1 MTKAAF
7 EPELPEPPLAF
18 VPGGRGRAAPLSH
31 KGMATAIWTMFRLAL
46 ARQCRARRMLV
57 VILLFSLPVVF
68 AVLARVYGQEEFEA
82 ADVETLI
89 VFYFIPHALVP
100 LVALLHASGMI
111 QDELEEQTLTY
122 LLVRPL
128 PRWTIYVGKLLATIL
143 ITSLVSGVFTI
154 AAMGVL
160 HWGDPEF
167 WTSIMLDRAPKTALA
182 MALALVAYCSLF
194 GFLSLFLK
202 RSLAVGVAYIII
214 LEGVFAN
221 IPFIIREATVMYY
234 FRVLCSRW
242 LDLRD
247 NDWSIDLETAPSA
260 STCVLVLAGVSL
272 VLTTVAAFV
281 FSVREFRLKTPE
293 GS

>member
-1 MTKAAF
+1 MTKTAF
-7 EPELPEPPLAF
+7 EPELPELPAF
-18 VPGGRGRAAPLSH
+18 TLGPAEAKAAPLSRR
-31 KGMATAIWTMFRLAL
+31 GMATAVWTMFRLAL

-57 VILLFSLPVVF
+57 VLGLFALPVAF
-68 AVLARVYGQEEFEA
+68 AVLARVYDEEQFDTAE
-82 ADVETLI
+82 VETLL

-100 LVALLHASGMI
+100 LVALLHASGMV

-143 ITSLVSGVFTI
+143 ITSLVAGVFTMATLAVI
-154 AAMGVL
+154 N
-160 HWGDPEF
+160 WGAPEF
-167 WTSIMLDRAPKTALA
+167 WSGIVLDRAPKTAVA
-182 MALALVAYCSLF
+182 MALALMAYCSLF
-194 GFLSLFLK
+194 GCLSLFLR

-221 IPFIIREATVMYY
+221 IPFIVREATVMYY
-234 FRVLCSRW
+234 FRVLCTRW

-247 NDWSIDLETAPSA
+247 NEWSIDLETAPSA
-260 STCVLVLAGVSL
+260 STCVIVLLVASL
-272 VLTTVAAFV
+272 VLTSLAAFV
-281 FSVREFRLKTPE
+281 FRTREFRVKTPE